1 MTDDTRTDETALA
14 EPAGEVPADKP
25 AALSKAERLEAKAA
39 RLREA
44 EREKAERTAAAA
56 AAPPGRRGVPA
67 WTLVAAGIAILALIG
82 GLVFS
87 IVEWRQADSRAGR
100 AHAQV
105 SQADSVD
112 SLRESALAAAK
123 QDAVDFASYNYTTL
137 AADFARARSHLTPDF
152 AAKYDQISAQLREV
166 IVQYRGESKATVLA
180 AAVQSVAPK
189 QAVVLLFVD
198 QTITTNQSKTPRVDR
213 NRMQLTMQRT
223 KGGGWLISDLL
234 LK

>member
-14 EPAGEVPADKP
+14 EAGVGLAADRPVK
-25 AALSKAERLEAKAA
+25 LSKAERLEAKAA

-44 EREKAERTAAAA
+44 ERERAERAAT
-56 AAPPGRRGVPA
+56 APPPERRGVSG
-67 WTLVAAGIAILALIG
+67 WWLVAGGIVILALVG
-82 GLVFS
+82 GLVFAA
-87 IVEWRQADSRAGR
+87 VGWRHADARAARAATQIGQAD
-100 AHAQV
+100 HA
-105 SQADSVD
+105 D

-152 AAKYDQISAQLREV
+152 AAKYDQISAQLRAV
-166 IVQYRGESKATVLA
+166 IVQYRGQSKAAVLG
-180 AAVQSVAPK
+180 AAVQSVGPK

-213 NRMQLTMQRT
+213 NRMQLTLQRQSNGT
-223 KGGGWLISDLL
+223 WLISDLL